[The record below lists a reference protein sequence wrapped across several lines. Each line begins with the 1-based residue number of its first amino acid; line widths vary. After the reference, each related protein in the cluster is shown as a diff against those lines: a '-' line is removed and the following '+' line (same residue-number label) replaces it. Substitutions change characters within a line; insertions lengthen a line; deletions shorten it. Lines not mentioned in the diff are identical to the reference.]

1 MPAVAVITDRF
12 QRSAEAVASVNGV
25 HDYPFTMIGHPI
37 ANNDDA
43 TLRAK
48 AEAAVQPI
56 VRLLTERPAH

>member
-1 MPAVAVITDRF
+1 
-12 QRSAEAVASVNGV
+12 VNGV
-25 HDYPFTMIGHPI
+25 RDYPFTMIEHPI

-56 VRLLTERPAH
+56 VRLLTERAPAT